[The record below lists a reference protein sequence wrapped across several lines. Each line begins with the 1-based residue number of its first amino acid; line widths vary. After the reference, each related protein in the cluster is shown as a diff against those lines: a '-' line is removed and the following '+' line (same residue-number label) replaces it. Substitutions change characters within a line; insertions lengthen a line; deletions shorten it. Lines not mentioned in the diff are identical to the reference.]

1 MSEFNENKG
10 WYKVSL
16 SNLGNGAAVE
26 LFDSALNEV
35 YSNIDDLNTDLTA
48 VREVHLVVKIKPDK
62 NYRLNK
68 KVALSC
74 KVQKK
79 LAIHPGVESS
89 LVLGTEDGEFVGFE
103 QEGFQPPL
111 PNVGNGQV
119 VSLSKKSEGGQP

>member
-1 MSEFNENKG
+1 MSEFNESKG

-35 YSNIDDLNTDLTA
+35 YLNIDDLNTDLTA
-48 VREVHLVVKIKPDK
+48 VREVHLVLKIKPDK
-62 NYRLNK
+62 NYRINK
-68 KVALSC
+68 KVAINC

-79 LAIHPGVESS
+79 LAMHPGVESS

-119 VSLSKKSEGGQP
+119 VPIKNTNGG